1 MLKKEIEIE
10 KASLTDIDL
19 SQEKIE
25 EKILSEFK
33 ELKDID
39 KFNYYFTEYNF
50 QKEEE
55 NKIDLWNKIFKYLL
69 GNIFFTFGMKIS
81 ELKKYCT
88 IHKKIPNLTN
98 IIKELRIR
106 NILILDSD
114 ILNEEY
120 YKKNFPELNSEN
132 NSSSQNLGSYL
143 LSGVKNIINFGA
155 AKLGYNSVPEKRKD
169 ISDKDK
175 YNKLSDDEIVFNYD
189 LFKKNTNDLL
199 IFIDSKLKKGNLL
212 LEKSDLFC
220 GIEYELLKDKNT
232 GNIEYYDYC
241 LIYLIYTKKIISH
254 IIKKNNNEREFLRLM
269 RDKSDSLK
277 ENDKIYAKLLY
288 DKLELYDKRLQIENY
303 IEDFHKI
310 AKLNLQ
316 NNDRENAKKILSYKI
331 KCKKILEK
339 IDKKLEIISTN
350 ISDIYLYET
359 NKEYK
364 KWVDKNNSFNDKNLD
379 ELKDLMSL
387 DDLIKLLDETQ
398 IEENKEEDKEED
410 KVMDE
415 VKSLE
420 EFLK

>member
-1 MLKKEIEIE
+1 MLKNEIEIE

-19 SQEKIE
+19 SQKKIE

-155 AKLGYNSVPEKRKD
+155 AKLGYNSAPEKRKD

-199 IFIDSKLKKGNLL
+199 IFIDSKLKNGNLL

-220 GIEYELLKDKNT
+220 YIEYELLKDKIQEIS
-232 GNIEYYDYC
+232 NIM
-241 LIYLIYTKKIISH
+241 II
-254 IIKKNNNEREFLRLM
+254 
-269 RDKSDSLK
+269 
-277 ENDKIYAKLLY
+277 ALY
-288 DKLELYDKRLQIENY
+288 I
-303 IEDFHKI
+303 
-310 AKLNLQ
+310 
-316 NNDRENAKKILSYKI
+316 
-331 KCKKILEK
+331 
-339 IDKKLEIISTN
+339 
-350 ISDIYLYET
+350 
-359 NKEYK
+359 
-364 KWVDKNNSFNDKNLD
+364 
-379 ELKDLMSL
+379 
-387 DDLIKLLDETQ
+387 
-398 IEENKEEDKEED
+398 
-410 KVMDE
+410 
-415 VKSLE
+415 
-420 EFLK
+420 

>member
-1 MLKKEIEIE
+1 
-10 KASLTDIDL
+10 
-19 SQEKIE
+19 
-25 EKILSEFK
+25 
-33 ELKDID
+33 
-39 KFNYYFTEYNF
+39 
-50 QKEEE
+50 
-55 NKIDLWNKIFKYLL
+55 
-69 GNIFFTFGMKIS
+69 MKIS

-155 AKLGYNSVPEKRKD
+155 AKLGYNSAPEKRKD

-199 IFIDSKLKKGNLL
+199 IFIDSKLKNGNLL

-220 GIEYELLKDKNT
+220 YIEYELLKDKNT

-241 LIYLIYTKKIISH
+241 LIYLIYTKKIISY
-254 IIKKNNNEREFLRLM
+254 IIEKNNNEREFLRLM

-364 KWVDKNNSFNDKNLD
+364 KLVDKSNSFNDKNLD